1 MPFVRFA
8 HVLIEFASQ
17 IPENRGRVPRFS
29 DSEREN
35 VSVWE
40 RSDVRVLRREALSEH
55 ILSAKPWFRDRLVE
69 VRAYRALVVLLDD
82 ADDNGAVL
90 LRGFVYDLML
100 RMIALERLLVMLDF
114 FAHQPRR
121 DAVRKVVL
129 EHEVKRLTD
138 ACRLDSLHMFSPPA
152 VNPEIVS
159 EKHEL

>member
-17 IPENRGRVPRFS
+17 IPENRGRVPRFSDLERMFEVTS

-82 ADDNGAVL
+82 ADDNGVVL
-90 LRGFVYDLML
+90 LL
-100 RMIALERLLVMLDF
+100 
-114 FAHQPRR
+114 
-121 DAVRKVVL
+121 
-129 EHEVKRLTD
+129 
-138 ACRLDSLHMFSPPA
+138 
-152 VNPEIVS
+152 
-159 EKHEL
+159 